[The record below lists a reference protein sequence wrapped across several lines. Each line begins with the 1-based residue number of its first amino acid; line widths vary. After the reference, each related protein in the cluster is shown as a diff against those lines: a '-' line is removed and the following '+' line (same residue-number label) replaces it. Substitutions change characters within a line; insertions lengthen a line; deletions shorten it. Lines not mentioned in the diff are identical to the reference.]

1 LDDFGVSRAANSAI
15 TELVAAGNFIK
26 NVSCMAVG
34 PHIEEGAE
42 LIKSYKHICL
52 GLHATLNAEW
62 DFIKWPP
69 ISPVDDIP
77 TLVTEDGVFYS
88 DPTHFVENPPDIGQ
102 ILREYDR
109 QLDLLANLGLD
120 ISYVD
125 SHMLPERCVDGLSEA
140 MSDWA
145 RRKGLID
152 HIHFY
157 RFPAKLEAAASNSL
171 DERYNNAV
179 AWLESLQEGG
189 YIFIMH
195 PAKYSRE
202 LLLYGNRH
210 FPPHIV
216 AAARDVEYRLLRSK
230 NLELVCN
237 GLGINTIR
245 YDEAVLNPELFHKG
259 EKNE

>member
-1 LDDFGVSRAANSAI
+1 LDDFGVSHAANTAI
-15 TELVAAGNFIK
+15 TELVAAGDFIK

-34 PHIEEGAE
+34 PHIEEGAD
-42 LIKSYKHICL
+42 LIKKYRHICL

-69 ISPVDDIP
+69 ISPVGDIP

-88 DPTHFVENPPDIGQ
+88 DPAYFVQNRPDISQ
-102 ILREYDR
+102 ILLEYDR
-109 QLDLLANLGLD
+109 QLDVLTNLGLD

-125 SHMLPERCVDGLSEA
+125 SHMLPERYVDGLSEA

-152 HIHFY
+152 HSHYY
-157 RFPAKLEAAASNSL
+157 RFPAQLEPAASNSL

-210 FPPHIV
+210 YPAQMV

-237 GLGINTIR
+237 RLGINTIR
-245 YDEAVLNPELFHKG
+245 YNEAVLHPEMFHNG
-259 EKNE
+259 EKDE